1 MSITGEEIR
10 KSVLEV
16 ISTAASRK
24 TPLQVEQAVAAR
36 TAAPGRAIREAIRA
50 LTSDGT
56 LTYTSLSGTSF
67 LERSFRGPIQV
78 SRRIWLCP
86 GLPNISRTV
95 SDPGIRIRILQGSA
109 FGFGDHPTTRLSLR
123 GIDFTLDGRNQCKER
138 AVDIGTGSG
147 VLAIAAALLG
157 IERVLAVDIDPCA
170 RTEAAAN
177 VAENGLTGKV
187 SVSDLPLDE
196 LRGPFS
202 LLLANLRPPTL
213 SAMANEISRVAA
225 PGARAVF
232 SGFHPEEWAP
242 VEVDYRSLGWQTIW
256 RETEN
261 QWMAVVCVRE

>member
-1 MSITGEEIR
+1 MPIAGEEIR

-16 ISTAASRK
+16 VSAAAGRK
-24 TPLQVEQAVAAR
+24 TPRQVEQAVAAR
-36 TAAPGRAIREAIRA
+36 TSAPGRAIRAAVRT

-86 GLPNISRTV
+86 ALPKTSRPA
-95 SDPGIRIRILQGSA
+95 SDPAIRIRILQGAA

-123 GIDFTLDGRNQCKER
+123 GIDFTLDGQTKGKET

-147 VLAIAAALLG
+147 ILAIAAARLG
-157 IERVLAVDIDPCA
+157 VERVLAVDIDPCA

-177 VAENGLTGKV
+177 VAENGLTGRI
-187 SVSDLPLDE
+187 SVSDLPLGG

-202 LLLANLRPPTL
+202 LILANLRPPTL
-213 SAMANEISRVAA
+213 SATAKEISKLAA
-225 PGARAVF
+225 PGSRAVF

-261 QWMAVVCVRE
+261 QWMAAVCARE

>member
-1 MSITGEEIR
+1 VPITGEEIR

-16 ISTAASRK
+16 VAAAASRK
-24 TPLQVEQAVAAR
+24 TPRQVEQAVAAR
-36 TAAPGRAIREAIRA
+36 TAAPRRAIREAIRT

-86 GLPNISRTV
+86 GLPKTSRPA
-95 SDPGIRIRILQGSA
+95 SDPAIRIRILPGAA

-123 GIDFTLDGRNQCKER
+123 GIDFTLDGRSKGKEK

-177 VAENGLTGKV
+177 VAENGLTGRV
-187 SVSDLPLDE
+187 SVSDLPLDGWK
-196 LRGPFS
+196 GPFS
-202 LLLANLRPPTL
+202 LIIANLRPPTL
-213 SAMANEISRVAA
+213 SAMAKEISRLAA

-242 VEVDYRSLGWQTIW
+242 VEVDYRFLGWQTIW
-256 RETEN
+256 RESES
-261 QWMAVVCVRE
+261 QWMAAVCARE

>member
-1 MSITGEEIR
+1 MPITGEKIR

-16 ISTAASRK
+16 VSAAASRK
-24 TPLQVEQAVAAR
+24 TPRQVEQAVAAQ
-36 TAAPGRAIREAIRA
+36 TAASSRAIREAIRT

-86 GLPNISRTV
+86 GLPRNSRPA
-95 SDPGIRIRILQGSA
+95 SDPAIRIRILQGAA

-123 GIDFTLDGRNQCKER
+123 GIDFTLDVQCQCKK
-138 AVDIGTGSG
+138 AIDIGTGSG

-157 IERVLAVDIDPCA
+157 VERVLAVEIDPCA

-177 VAENGLTGKV
+177 VAENGLTGRV
-187 SVSDLPLDE
+187 SLSDLPSDGLK
-196 LRGPFS
+196 GPFS
-202 LLLANLRPPTL
+202 LILANLRPPTL
-213 SAMANEISRVAA
+213 SAMAKDISRLAA

-242 VEVDYRSLGWQTIW
+242 VEVDYRSLGWHTIW
-256 RETEN
+256 QETEN
-261 QWMAVVCVRE
+261 QWMAAVCTRE

>member
-1 MSITGEEIR
+1 MPITGEEIR
-10 KSVLEV
+10 MSVLDV
-16 ISTAASRK
+16 VSAAASRK
-24 TPLQVEQAVAAR
+24 TPRQVEQAVAAR
-36 TAAPGRAIREAIRA
+36 TSAPGRAIRDAIRT
-50 LTSDGT
+50 LTLDGT

-86 GLPNISRTV
+86 ALPKTSRPA
-95 SDPGIRIRILQGSA
+95 SDPAIRIRILQGAA

-123 GIDFTLDGRNQCKER
+123 GIDFTLDGRTKGKET

-147 VLAIAAALLG
+147 VLAIAAARLG
-157 IERVLAVDIDPCA
+157 VERVLAVDIDPCA

-177 VAENGLTGKV
+177 VAENGLAGRV
-187 SVSDLPLDE
+187 SVSDLPLGG

-202 LLLANLRPPTL
+202 LILANLRPPTL
-213 SAMANEISRVAA
+213 SAMAKEISKLAA
-225 PGARAVF
+225 PGSRAVF

-242 VEVDYRSLGWQTIW
+242 VEADYRSLGWQTIW

-261 QWMAVVCVRE
+261 QWMAAVCARE